1 MKDLVRALIFVV
13 VVVKMGPGI
22 ERQQH
27 APWQN
32 AQRALFSVPR
42 EILKS
47 EMTRTWKGPTMH
59 TNSSF
64 CPF

>member
-22 ERQQH
+22 ERQH

-32 AQRALFSVPR
+32 AQRALFSVPER
-42 EILKS
+42 SLKV
-47 EMTRTWKGPTMH
+47 R
-59 TNSSF
+59 
-64 CPF
+64 